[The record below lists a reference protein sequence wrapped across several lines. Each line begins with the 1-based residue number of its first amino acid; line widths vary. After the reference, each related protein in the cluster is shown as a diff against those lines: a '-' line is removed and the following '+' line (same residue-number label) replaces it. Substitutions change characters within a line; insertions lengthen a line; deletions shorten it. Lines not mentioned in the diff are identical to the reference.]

1 MTANY
6 LQLIRGTYERIVI
19 DNAAPVQVFVENQ
32 SAVNFDEIAEY
43 CVVKFNFGLIN
54 ELVIGGI
61 PQRHIRASLIC
72 EIFTRKNIGPGRG
85 LQIATPIKDALEALN
100 GVRPTATQQIVPR
113 IGRITGPSQS
123 QLQDRPH
130 HYTRLSCP
138 VSASYRPLSQPA
150 PVP

>member
-1 MTANY
+1 MTADY

-19 DNAAPVQVFVENQ
+19 DNAAPVPAFVENQ
-32 SAVNFDEIAEY
+32 SVVNLDALAEY
-43 CVVKFNFGLIN
+43 CIIKFNFGPIN
-54 ELVIGGI
+54 ELVIGGV

-85 LQIATPIKDALEALN
+85 LQIATPIKEALEALN

-113 IGRITGPSQS
+113 IGRITGPNQS

-138 VSASYRPLSQPA
+138 VSASYRPLA
-150 PVP
+150 